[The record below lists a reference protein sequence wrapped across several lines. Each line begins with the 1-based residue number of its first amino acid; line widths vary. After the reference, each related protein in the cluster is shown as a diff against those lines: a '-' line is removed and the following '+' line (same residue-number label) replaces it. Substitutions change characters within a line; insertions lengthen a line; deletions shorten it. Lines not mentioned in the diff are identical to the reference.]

1 MKTEYPLVLCFY
13 MSNDVITSPMIEMY
27 VESINL
33 MIKEKDLNMVALFLP
48 CGNNE
53 SERVECIN
61 PILVEKTDME
71 KINKLVEDIKT
82 QFSVGIDVNFSNEEI
97 NIDEKQCNCNNRD
110 CECR

>member
-1 MKTEYPLVLCFY
+1 MKTEYPLILAFY
-13 MSNDVITSPMIEMY
+13 LDRDILTSPMIESY

-48 CGNNE
+48 CGIDE

-71 KINKLVEDIKT
+71 KINKLVEDIKI
-82 QFSVGIDVNFSNEEI
+82 QFSVGDEI
-97 NIDEKQCNCNNRD
+97 TDEITVEKQCNCKDNED
-110 CECR
+110 CGCR